1 MQLRGAGPL
10 SEDQNR
16 QWDEAER
23 CLQEGLRELR
33 SFSYLMHPPAL
44 QSTGLRSTLQQYIKG
59 YSRRS
64 GITVDLRLGAKVDTL
79 PYELQ
84 RTLLRIVQEGL
95 ANIHRHAAATRA
107 AVQFRLIGDRLHI
120 IIKDNGHGLGRA
132 AQAGFKF
139 GRGLAGIDARARHH
153 DGRLRIQGLHGTM
166 LHIVIPQKLVPR
178 VKSRGTRKTQGPSL

>member
-95 ANIHRHAAATRA
+95 ANIHRHAAAIRA
-107 AVQFRLIGDRLHI
+107 EVQLRFVGGRLHLTV
-120 IIKDNGHGLGRA
+120 KDNGRGLA
-132 AQAGFKF
+132 AEAGFKF

-153 DGRLRIQGLHGTM
+153 DGQLRIQGGRHGTT
-166 LHIVIPQKLVPR
+166 LHIVVPLN
-178 VKSRGTRKTQGPSL
+178 TAAP